1 MQKPLIWI
9 LPVLILPLT
18 ACLSTLMGTKDTHSR
33 SYRIP
38 EPGDGWVPIDPGD
51 ADRAFRNSRDQ
62 AILNVTSVCGE
73 TTYKPLEQLSTD
85 ILRQLPEHEV
95 VEPPQ
100 ATVVNGHPALITEAR
115 GQVDGKPLNVRV
127 AVVRTPNCLFD
138 FILAGSQ
145 LDRSSRIAFEQS
157 LQGFRERSAR

>member
-1 MQKPLIWI
+1 MQKPLTWI
-9 LPVLILPLT
+9 LPVLLLPLSG
-18 ACLSTLMGTKDTHSR
+18 CLATLMGTKDTHSR

-38 EPGDGWVPIDPGD
+38 EPGVGWEAIDPGQ
-51 ADRAFRNSRDQ
+51 ADRAYRNTRDQ

-73 TTYKPLEQLSTD
+73 TSYKPLEQLSTD

-100 ATVVNGHPALITEAR
+100 PAVVNGHPALITEAQ
-115 GQVDGKPLNVRV
+115 GQVDGKPLKVRV

-145 LDRSSRIAFEQS
+145 LDPSSRIAFEQS
-157 LQGFRERSAR
+157 LQGFREKAR